1 MLSSVYIENIALISS
16 LNISFEKGFSTF
28 TGETGAGKSIII
40 DAIGFALGN
49 RADKDIIR
57 KDAQSCTVE
66 VLFCDLSEETIAKC
80 AEAGI
85 TPDEEGCLF
94 IRRTLS
100 IDGKGSVKINGRQIP
115 VSILR
120 DVSAYLVNI
129 HGQHHNGELLNPDK
143 HIKILDSFGEI
154 SDLLSDYRKLYDEYT
169 DLKKKLSLLEFDE
182 KEKQR
187 RIDLLK
193 YQITEIKKAKL
204 KVGEEEELNSEK
216 NKIRNI
222 EKISK
227 HIISAYDLLYNESG
241 SVTENINKAVSSI
254 KSVCEIIPNGN
265 EYIEQLEDYKYK
277 ILDIA
282 ELLYENIE
290 ASDENPD
297 MLLDRIEGRLDI
309 ISKLKMKYGADIS
322 EILVYLEGCEK
333 ELSEIESSEE
343 LQHELNQK
351 IEKLLPLLEK
361 SATALT
367 KHRTESGN
375 KLSGLIMK
383 ELEFLDMNGV
393 NFRVDIKETELCAS
407 GKDMV
412 EFLVCTNKGEEFKS
426 LSKTASG
433 GELARIMLAIKCV
446 IAEKDSVETMIFDE
460 VDAGVSG
467 KTARKLGLKLLQ
479 ISSEREVLCVT
490 HSAQI
495 ASLAN
500 THFFVSKAENAGR
513 TTTSVAELSGQNRT
527 DEIARII
534 SGIGVT
540 ETARKAAKE
549 LIENKTIN

>member
-16 LNISFEKGFSTF
+16 LSITFEKGFSTF

-57 KDAQSCTVE
+57 KDTQSCAVE
-66 VLFCDLSEETIAKC
+66 VLFCDLSEETLSKC
-80 AEAGI
+80 AEVGV
-85 TPDEEGCLF
+85 TPDEDGCLF

-100 IDGKGSVKINGRQIP
+100 CDGKGSVKINGRQVP

-120 DVSAYLVNI
+120 DVSAYLINI

-154 SDLLSDYRKLYDEYT
+154 SDLMSDYKKLYDEYT
-169 DLKKKLSLLEFDE
+169 ELKKKVSLLEFDE
-182 KEKQR
+182 KEKKR
-187 RIDLLK
+187 KIDLLK
-193 YQITEIKKAKL
+193 YQISEIKKAKL
-204 KVGEEEELNSEK
+204 KSGEEEELNFEK

-222 EKISK
+222 EKLSK

-254 KSVCEIIPNGN
+254 KSVSEIIPNGN

-297 MLLDRIEGRLDI
+297 MILDRIEGRLDV
-309 ISKLKMKYGADIS
+309 ISKLKMKYGSDIS
-322 EILVYLEGCEK
+322 EILAYLKECED
-333 ELSEIESSEE
+333 ELSEIESSDEMLLE
-343 LQHELNQK
+343 LTGK
-351 IEKLLPLLEK
+351 IEKLLPLLES
-361 SATALT
+361 SAKAVT
-367 KHRTESGN
+367 KRRVEYGN
-375 KLSGLIMK
+375 KLSALVMK

-393 NFRVDIKETELCAS
+393 NFRVDIKETELTSS
-407 GKDMV
+407 GKDKV

-460 VDAGVSG
+460 VDSGVSG
-467 KTARKLGLKLLQ
+467 KTARKLGFKLLE
-479 ISSEREVLCVT
+479 ISNEREVLCVT

-495 ASLAN
+495 ASLAD
-500 THFFVSKAENAGR
+500 THFFVSKAEKDGR
-513 TTTSVAELSGQNRT
+513 TITSVSRLSGDTRT
-527 DEIARII
+527 NEIARII

-540 ETARKAAKE
+540 DTARQAAKE